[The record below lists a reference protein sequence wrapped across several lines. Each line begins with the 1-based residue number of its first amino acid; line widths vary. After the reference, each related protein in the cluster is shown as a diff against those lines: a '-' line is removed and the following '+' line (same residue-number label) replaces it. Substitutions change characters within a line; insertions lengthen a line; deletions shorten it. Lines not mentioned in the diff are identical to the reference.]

1 MNFGLA
7 EMTTVAPQKEFVTFS
22 PELRADDELANYWLR
37 QVMLR
42 LRRELCWRWHE
53 CGMQPKDDTNTLPP
67 FADKVAASLDLTR
80 FWEHKQRFFSSDLT
94 ARYLSEQIAV
104 KPPLIATS
112 DIAQGSFAWVI
123 AQLRL
128 DSAAIFLLSL
138 ALAPAFDASSGS
150 VIAASLNDPAKTLP
164 TLSLLQKLWDRPHEA
179 LLLADPLHPL
189 FSTGL
194 IKAAEQANASHSQA
208 NWDSA
213 VTMPALVANQLL
225 FPETGWPHGLEVLD
239 KQNGDRELTDT
250 EQLLVL
256 RLSNEKNESLRIVP
270 VIGSRW
276 SAYREVV
283 KMIAWSAGRTVVEM
297 KGQAVSSDSHDYLN
311 AIATLSW
318 LRGADLFIPL
328 NSVYQASPEPQRSS
342 PHPMASP
349 SIPATVFLALD
360 DRKQLSSL
368 AQSSLLP
375 LVNVRP
381 LSYEE
386 RVSEWKLALGA
397 KAKGL
402 NTCIGEI
409 SRRFRYEKELI
420 REIASGLKNISGKIS
435 EKALVEACRAALDV
449 DVGELAARVIPRFKS
464 EKVILPPKQEQQFA
478 EQIKAMQSLTEV
490 HYVWGTAKAMNES
503 GISILF
509 AGPPGTGKTMA
520 AEVLAIKLDL
530 PMYRIDL
537 SQVVNKYIG
546 ETEKNLKRVFDAA
559 DISDMILFFDE
570 ADSLF
575 GRRTEVSDA
584 HDRYANLEISY
595 LLERMERFKGLA
607 ILATNRKKDLD
618 EAFLRRLRYIIDF
631 PVPGIE
637 QRRRIWEQ
645 VIPANADSSELDFD
659 FLAKQ
664 FPLAGGNIR
673 SIVFNACLQAAADR
687 SGAESKKRRVL
698 TMKSVLVAI
707 RREHD
712 KMNRSLSTGQ
722 LGDYASLL
730 DGIET

>member
-1 MNFGLA
+1 
-7 EMTTVAPQKEFVTFS
+7 MTKVAQKKEFVTFS

-37 QVMLR
+37 QVTLR

-53 CGMQPKDDTNTLPP
+53 CGLQPKDETSSLPP
-67 FADKVAASLDLTR
+67 FGDKVAASLDLTR
-80 FWEHKQRFFSSDLT
+80 FWEHKQRFVLT
-94 ARYLSEQIAV
+94 DVTACYLSEQIAA
-104 KPPLIATS
+104 KPPLVVPS
-112 DIAQGSFAWVI
+112 DIARGSFAWVA

-128 DSAAIFLLSL
+128 DAAAMFLL
-138 ALAPAFDASSGS
+138 ALALVPAFDASVGS
-150 VIAASLNDPAKTLP
+150 VIAACLNDPAKTQP
-164 TLSLLQKLWDRPHEA
+164 NLSLVQKLWDRPQEA

-189 FSTGL
+189 FRSGL
-194 IKAAEQANASHSQA
+194 IKAGEADASHSQM
-208 NWDSA
+208 NWDRA
-213 VTMPALVANQLL
+213 ITMAAIVANQLL
-225 FPETGWPHGLEVLD
+225 FPETGWPHGLEALD
-239 KQNGDRELTDT
+239 NGDEGRELT
-250 EQLLVL
+250 ESERLLSL
-256 RLSNEKNESLRIVP
+256 RLSDVKNESLRIVP
-270 VIGSRW
+270 VVGSRW
-276 SAYREVV
+276 SAYHEVV
-283 KMIAWSAGRTVVEM
+283 KMIARAAGRKVVQT
-297 KGQAVSSDSHDYLN
+297 KGQAATSESQDYLN
-311 AIATLSW
+311 SIGTLCW
-318 LRGADLFIPL
+318 LRGADLFMPL
-328 NSVYQASPEPQRSS
+328 NSVYHLTSEPHHSS
-342 PHPMASP
+342 QLPIPLP

-360 DRKQLSSL
+360 DRKHLSSL
-368 AQSSLLP
+368 PQNSILP
-375 LVNVRP
+375 TVNVRP

-386 RVSEWKLALGA
+386 RLAEWKLALGA
-397 KAKGL
+397 KAKKL
-402 NTCIGEI
+402 EACIAEI

-420 REIASGLKNISGKIS
+420 HNIANSLKNISAKIS
-435 EKALVEACRAALDV
+435 EKDLVEACRAALDV
-449 DVGELAARVIPRFKS
+449 DVGELAARVTPRF
-464 EKVILPPKQEQQFA
+464 ENETVILPPKQEQQFA
-478 EQIKAMQSLTEV
+478 EHVKAMQSLTEV
-490 HYVWGTAKAMNES
+490 HYVWGTARVMNES
-503 GISILF
+503 GISVLF

-520 AEVLAIKLDL
+520 AEVLAIKLGL

-631 PVPGIE
+631 PLPDIE
-637 QRRRIWEQ
+637 QRRRIWQQ

-673 SIVFNACLQAAADR
+673 SIVFNACLQSAAD
-687 SGAESKKRRVL
+687 SGGAQSKKRRVL
-698 TMKSVLVAI
+698 TMKSILVAI
-707 RREHD
+707 RREYD
-712 KMNRSLSTGQ
+712 KMNRSLSGGQ

-730 DGIET
+730 DGVET

>member
-1 MNFGLA
+1 
-7 EMTTVAPQKEFVTFS
+7 
-22 PELRADDELANYWLR
+22 
-37 QVMLR
+37 
-42 LRRELCWRWHE
+42 
-53 CGMQPKDDTNTLPP
+53 
-67 FADKVAASLDLTR
+67 
-80 FWEHKQRFFSSDLT
+80 
-94 ARYLSEQIAV
+94 
-104 KPPLIATS
+104 
-112 DIAQGSFAWVI
+112 
-123 AQLRL
+123 
-128 DSAAIFLLSL
+128 
-138 ALAPAFDASSGS
+138 
-150 VIAASLNDPAKTLP
+150 
-164 TLSLLQKLWDRPHEA
+164 
-179 LLLADPLHPL
+179 
-189 FSTGL
+189 L
-194 IKAAEQANASHSQA
+194 IKAPEPANAGHSQT

-213 VTMPALVANQLL
+213 ITVPAIVANQLL
-225 FPETGWPHGLEVLD
+225 FPDTRWPHGLEILD
-239 KQNGDRELTDT
+239 NENEIRELTDA
-250 EQLLVL
+250 EQLLAL
-256 RLSNEKNESLRIVP
+256 RLGDGKNESLRIVP

-283 KMIAWSAGRTVVEM
+283 KMIARAAGRTVVEM
-297 KGQAVSSDSHDYLN
+297 KGQAANSESQDYLN
-311 AIATLSW
+311 SIATVCW
-318 LRGADLFIPL
+318 LRGADLFLPL
-328 NSVYQASPEPQRSS
+328 NSVYHSS
-342 PHPMASP
+342 SEQQHSAPYPMASP

-368 AQSSLLP
+368 PQNSLLP

-386 RVSEWKLALGA
+386 RLAEWKSALGA
-397 KAKGL
+397 KGKGL
-402 NTCIGEI
+402 KTCIAEV

-420 REIASGLKNISGKIS
+420 REIAGSLGNTSGKIS

-449 DVGELAARVIPRFKS
+449 DVGDLAARVIPRF
-464 EKVILPPKQEQQFA
+464 ENELVILPPKQEQQFA

-503 GISILF
+503 GISVLF

-520 AEVLAIKLDL
+520 AEVLAIKLNL

-637 QRRRIWEQ
+637 QRRRIWQQ

-673 SIVFNACLQAAADR
+673 SIVFNACLQSAADR
-687 SGAESKKRRVL
+687 SEAETKKHRVL

-712 KMNRSLSTGQ
+712 KMNRSLSVGQ
-722 LGDYASLL
+722 LGNYAALL
-730 DGIET
+730 EGIEI